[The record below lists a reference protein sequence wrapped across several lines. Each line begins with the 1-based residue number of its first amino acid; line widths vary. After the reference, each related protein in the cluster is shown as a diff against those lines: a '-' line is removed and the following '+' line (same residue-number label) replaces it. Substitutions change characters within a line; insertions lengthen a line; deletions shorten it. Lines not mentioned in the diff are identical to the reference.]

1 MTDAVPLGPTNYEND
16 DAFDENFSPR
26 IQRLSKMHWSP
37 LPVIQKAAAFLAP
50 AGGEKII
57 DIGSGAG
64 KFCIA
69 AAHFCPQA
77 EFHGIEQRQSL
88 YQTSQYLKTLS
99 GLDNVYFM
107 HGDFTELN
115 LSGYTGIY
123 FFNSFAE
130 NLQSYGRIDN
140 TIQHSP
146 SLYNYYASYLY
157 QILEQKPAGTR
168 LASYHVSENE
178 IPICYELSKTF
189 FKDNLKLWIR
199 K

>member
-1 MTDAVPLGPTNYEND
+1 MNTAPLASTDYQTDE
-16 DAFDENFSPR
+16 AFDENFSSR
-26 IQRLSKMHWSP
+26 IQKLSKLHWSP
-37 LPVIQKAAAFLAP
+37 LPVVEKAAAFLAP
-50 AGGEKII
+50 ATGEKII

-69 AAHFCPQA
+69 AAHFCPHA
-77 EFHGIEQRQSL
+77 EFHGIEQRQTL
-88 YQTSQYLKTLS
+88 YQTSLYLKTLS
-99 GLDNVYFM
+99 GLDNVHFM

-115 LSGYTGIY
+115 LSSYTGIY

-130 NLQSYGRIDN
+130 NLQSFGRIDN

-146 SLYNYYASYLY
+146 ALYNYYATYLY
-157 QILEQKPAGTR
+157 KILEHKPAGTR
-168 LASYHVSENE
+168 LATYHVSENE
-178 IPICYELSKTF
+178 IPICYELSETL